1 MKRKNKNVWI
11 ITAVFGSIAI
21 ASTGFAAWI
30 ITGDHSTEA
39 TGNVV
44 VETAEDQ
51 RLTLSAEFLTN
62 EGKTFEEANLTTAEE
77 KAPFQRFVLGD
88 VSEVSGSKGHWLDS
102 NSTDLEDLTV
112 KLKVSCTNYDASKS
126 KITWYIDTTAA
137 IGDYITLPNSSSAP
151 TEITSDKWTK
161 VGETNVYTATIDVTI
176 TWGSAFNTNGENRN
190 PADYFSY
197 FDPSKDDLVGESG
210 QKDNGAFAVKTMNDM
225 HTAFA
230 NKTFTVHINA
240 DADGNVPPAQ

>member
-1 MKRKNKNVWI
+1 MKRKNKNVWL
-11 ITAVFGSIAI
+11 ITAVFGSLAI

-30 ITGDHSTEA
+30 ITGDDSTEA

-51 RLTLSAEFLTN
+51 RLTLSAEFLTD
-62 EGKTFEEANLTTAEE
+62 EGETYEEANLTTPEQ

-102 NSTDLEDLTV
+102 DSTDLEDLTV
-112 KLKVSCTNYDASKS
+112 KIKVSCTNYDASKS

-151 TEITSDKWTK
+151 TEITSDKWAQ
-161 VGETNVYTATIDVTI
+161 VGDTNVYTATIDVTI

-197 FDPSKDDLVGESG
+197 FDPSEDDLVGESG

-225 HTAFA
+225 HAAFE